1 MNLNNDYIG
10 SSELAPFFCKISIGI
25 MVYLNDNRM
34 IKIEK
39 IMLEKISVI
48 YEMRTKFSPN
58 KRRTVTN
65 GSSQPVTVIL
75 TNKSR
80 KTCSSRMSLP
90 KQVYFQIYAHI
101 QF

>member
-10 SSELAPFFCKISIGI
+10 SYELSPFSYKISIWI

-39 IMLEKISVI
+39 ITPEKISVI
-48 YEMRTKFSPN
+48 YEIRTKFSPN

-65 GSSQPVTVIL
+65 GSLPPVTVIL

-80 KTCSSRMSLP
+80 KTHSSRMSLP
-90 KQVYFQIYAHI
+90 KRVHFHI
-101 QF
+101 